1 MPQPKSK
8 ALILEKLTTERRHYT
23 FIGKGAVY
31 DWLSAYAGHDRWAKA
46 HIRKWRQA

>member
-1 MPQPKSK
+1 MQMVEEMEEPEML
-8 ALILEKLTTERRHYT
+8 ARGRYA

-46 HIRKWRQA
+46 QIRKWRKS